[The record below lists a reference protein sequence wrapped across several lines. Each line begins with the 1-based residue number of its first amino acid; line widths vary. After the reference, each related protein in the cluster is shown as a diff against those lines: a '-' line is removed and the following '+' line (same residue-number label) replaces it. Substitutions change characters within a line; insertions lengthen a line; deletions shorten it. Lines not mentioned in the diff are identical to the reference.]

1 VRAVFLDFDTLGP
14 GDIDVA
20 PLIRHLPDLE
30 LYPHTPADQVAHRIA
45 EADVVLINKVRLS
58 CDTLT
63 RATHLKLICLAATG
77 TDNVDL
83 AATRERSIV
92 VCNIRNYCT
101 PSVVQHV
108 FALLLALTHHLR
120 EYRERLAERAW
131 ADSPQFCLLDFPTR
145 ELDGKTLGIVG
156 LGALGRGVANV
167 AAAFGMHI
175 IAARRP
181 YDATAFDAIAID
193 TETGDESV
201 ERVSFRDLLT
211 RADILS
217 LHCPLTP
224 ETEHLIDAD
233 ALRAMRNDALLIN
246 TARGGLVDS
255 AALITALREGQIAGA
270 GIDVL
275 RQEPPVDPEPLV
287 DTRLPNLIITPHIAW
302 AARESRQRAVDEMAA
317 NIGSFLR
324 GESRNRVD

>member
-1 VRAVFLDFDTLGP
+1 MRAVFLDFDTLGP

-20 PLIRHLPDLE
+20 PLLRHLPDLE

-58 CDTLT
+58 CDTLAKAT
-63 RATHLKLICLAATG
+63 RLKLICLAATG

-83 AATRERSIV
+83 VAARERSIV

-108 FALLLALTHHLR
+108 FALLLALTHHLH

-145 ELDGKTLGIVG
+145 ELEGKTLGIVG
-156 LGALGRGVANV
+156 LGALGKGVANV

-181 YDATAFDAIAID
+181 YDATTFDVEAN
-193 TETGDESV
+193 DESV
-201 ERVSFRDLLT
+201 ERVSFKALLT

-224 ETEHLIDAD
+224 ETENLIDAH

-255 AALITALREGQIAGA
+255 TALITALREGQIAGA

-302 AARESRQRAVDEMAA
+302 AARESRQRAVDEIAA

-324 GESRNRVD
+324 GESRNRVDL